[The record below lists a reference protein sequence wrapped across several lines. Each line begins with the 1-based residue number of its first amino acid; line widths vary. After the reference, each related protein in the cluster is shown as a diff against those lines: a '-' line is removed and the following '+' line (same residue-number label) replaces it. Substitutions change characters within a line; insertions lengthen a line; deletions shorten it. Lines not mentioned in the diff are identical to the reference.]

1 MYTALPSIMK
11 KLNKPIR
18 KIPTVRSPHGIKT
31 ISEMIESS
39 VDRYG
44 DRTAYLK
51 PRDNDIHRL
60 SYAEILEHVKRIGRY
75 LKDLRIGKGDNIA
88 ILGENRPEWGI
99 SYFTISWIGGTAV
112 PLDPRGSM
120 ESLRF
125 ILRYSDAKAIFL
137 SAYYLPN
144 LRPMLEEL
152 EGLKHMII
160 METFDDIYLKYSRGI
175 EKEDISDH
183 DLLEILFTS
192 GTTGNPKGVMLT
204 HKNVMSN
211 VEDMHKILDC
221 SPDDRSFSVL
231 PLHHSYECTCGLL
244 GTFYNGASV
253 FYARSIKPREM
264 LEDLRAASPTIW
276 FNAPLILEK
285 LYLRIDKEIS
295 STAGLKGIF
304 IRALPKKIVGNRI
317 KKRLGLEKIR
327 LIICGGASLPGWV
340 SKGLERFGFPIVQ
353 GYGLSETSPLISV
366 NPPSKP
372 KNDSVG
378 MIIESDEV
386 EIRDV
391 DEDVNG
397 EIVVS
402 GPNIMKGYYK
412 NENATREVLMPDGW
426 LYTGDIG
433 FFDDEGYLY
442 ITGRKK
448 FLIVTPGGK
457 NLSPEELEE
466 RLTKSS
472 YIEEAL
478 VFSPDDRSIQA
489 LIYPNY
495 EQARSRLEASG
506 LVASDEN
513 VWELIKSEIRRIN
526 HNLEAYKRISNFAIK
541 LDEFPKTTTRK
552 IKRHLFKNASI
563 KPEQKVFK
571 T

>member
-1 MYTALPSIMK
+1 MK
-11 KLNKPIR
+11 KFNKPIR
-18 KIPTVRSPHGIKT
+18 KIQTVRSAYGIKT
-31 ISEMIESS
+31 IPDMIESS

-44 DRTAYLK
+44 DKTAYIT
-51 PRDNDIHRL
+51 PRNNNIHKL
-60 SYAEILEHVKRIGRY
+60 SYGEVLEYVKRIGRY
-75 LKDLRIGKGDNIA
+75 LKYLGVGRGDNIA

-99 SYFTISWIGGTAV
+99 SYFTVSWIGGTAV
-112 PLDPRGSM
+112 PLDPRASI
-120 ESLRF
+120 ESHKF
-125 ILRYSDAKAIFL
+125 ILGYSDAKAIFL
-137 SAYYLPN
+137 SGSYLSN
-144 LRPMLEEL
+144 VRPLLDEL
-152 EGLKHMII
+152 EGLKHMIM
-160 METFDDIYLKYSRGI
+160 METFDDIYIKYSRGV
-175 EKEDISDH
+175 ERESISDQE
-183 DLLEILFTS
+183 LSEILFTS

-211 VEDMHKILDC
+211 VEDMYKILDL
-221 SPDDRSFSVL
+221 SPDDRAFSVL

-244 GTFYNGASV
+244 GSFYNGSSV

-264 LEDLRAASPTIW
+264 LEDLYVASPTIW
-276 FNAPLILEK
+276 LSAPLILEK

-295 STAGLKGIF
+295 SGEGIKGIVL
-304 IRALPKKIVGNRI
+304 RSLPKKFIGNKI

-327 LIICGGASLPGWV
+327 LIICGGASLPSWV
-340 SKGLERFGFPIVQ
+340 SRGLEQLGFPIVQ

-386 EIRDV
+386 EIRDTN
-391 DEDVNG
+391 EDGNG
-397 EIVVS
+397 EIVVR

-433 FFDDEGYLY
+433 YFDDEGYLY

-466 RLTKSS
+466 RLTNSN

-478 VFSPDDRSIQA
+478 VFSPDDKTIQA
-489 LIYPNY
+489 LVYPNF
-495 EQARSRLEASG
+495 EQVSSRLEATG
-506 LVASDEN
+506 LIVSDEN
-513 VWELIKSEIRRIN
+513 IWELIKAEIRTMN
-526 HNLEAYKRISNFAIK
+526 HDLETYKRISNFAIRF
-541 LDEFPKTTTRK
+541 DEFPKTTTRK
-552 IKRHLFKNASI
+552 VKRHLFKNAFI
-563 KPEQKVFK
+563 KADEKVFK
-571 T
+571 G